1 MIETKHLLTQL
12 KIKKDIIDQLISLV
26 EAVEKE
32 HKLRGYR
39 DANPDLDLQLSVV
52 SEILAN
58 NRLIFTEQ
66 NVN

>member
-26 EAVEKE
+26 EAVETE
-32 HKLRGYR
+32 HRLRGYR

-52 SEILAN
+52 SEVLTN
-58 NRLIFTEQ
+58 NRIIFTE
-66 NVN
+66 